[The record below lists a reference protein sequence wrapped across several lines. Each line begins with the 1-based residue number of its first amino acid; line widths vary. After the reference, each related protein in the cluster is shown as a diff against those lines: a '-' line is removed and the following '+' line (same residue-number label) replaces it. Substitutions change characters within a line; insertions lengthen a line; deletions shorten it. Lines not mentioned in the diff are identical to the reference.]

1 MKTGDRVKCVK
12 SHSSGQGVVQGRD
25 YIVYAQET
33 CACGRRVIDVGIK
46 FPTSVTG
53 IINYMICRCGHLT
66 STHVFWQDESLFR
79 KVEEKVNYV
88 KLEIEVEEPCLN

>member
-12 SHSSGQGVVQGRD
+12 SHSTGLGSVNGLD
-25 YIVYAQET
+25 YIVYNSRVCE
-33 CACGRRVIDVGIK
+33 CGEQKLDIGMKI
-46 FPTSVTG
+46 PESGQGT
-53 IINYMICRCGHLT
+53 ICRCGLLT
-66 STHVFWQDESLFR
+66 TSEVFWHSSRLFR